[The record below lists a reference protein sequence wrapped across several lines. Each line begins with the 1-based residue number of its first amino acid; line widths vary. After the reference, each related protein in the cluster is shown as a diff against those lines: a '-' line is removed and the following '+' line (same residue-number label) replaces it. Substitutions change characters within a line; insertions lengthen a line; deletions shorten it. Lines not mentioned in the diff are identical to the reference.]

1 MRRLTL
7 GGVPLHPALVHFPV
21 TFWLLVPLLDIGYRL
36 GLGEQYWRL
45 GWNLAL
51 AGLVFAL
58 PAVVAGTM
66 DALASRKVEAAQA
79 DVWRHASM
87 MLLAWTLYALAVL
100 LSSPGD
106 PTQAFVPVCLM
117 HFGGAIL
124 LAIGAHAGGRLA
136 HVHHLP
142 CAGAKREV
150 TG

>member
-21 TFWLLVPLLDIGYRL
+21 AFWLLVPLMDIGYRL

-117 HFGGAIL
+117 HLGERFCWPSEPTQADAWPTCTICL
-124 LAIGAHAGGRLA
+124 VQAPKER
-136 HVHHLP
+136 
-142 CAGAKREV
+142 
-150 TG
+150 